1 MEPVTTV
8 EELLGVLGDVSIED
22 VVGRVGST
30 VEELMNAVEVYSV
43 DDGGVEG
50 STVEELKEVVGES
63 SVDDD
68 GDVVG
73 STVEELKD
81 VVGESSVD
89 DDGVAGST
97 VEEFMDA
104 LELPWIKDV
113 GSDTVSV
120 VDGLSVVLDIFSL
133 EFADRDVVDSI
144 TEVVLSRSVVDDA
157 VTADRLLEL
166 EEVW

>member
-50 STVEELKEVVGES
+50 STVEELKE
-63 SVDDD
+63 
-68 GDVVG
+68 
-73 STVEELKD
+73 